1 MIQFYL
7 FLLLLLFISII
18 FLSIIRNNNSEYF
31 LNNNNKNYLYPT
43 TKLGSVCSK
52 YNLQPSFMPKSC
64 YVDGVLDSYANCKCE
79 DSEGNCKMCYPKIKK
94 FSKNSEIIYNANKID

>member
-31 LNNNNKNYLYPT
+31 LNNNKNYLYPT
-43 TKLGSVCSK
+43 AKLGSECSK

-94 FSKNSEIIYNANKID
+94 FSKNSKVIYNANKID